1 MRASGGI
8 TSKFPI
14 TIGLHQGSA
23 LSPYFFVLMMD
34 EFTKSI
40 QEEVLYFFV
49 DDIVLVDEIRSGAN
63 AKLEIW

>member
-1 MRASGGI
+1 MRKSGGI
-8 TSKFPI
+8 TSRFPI

-23 LSPYFFVLMMD
+23 LIPYFFVLMMD

-49 DDIVLVDEIRSGAN
+49 NDIVLVDEIRMVLMRS
-63 AKLEIW
+63 

>member
-14 TIGLHQGSA
+14 TIGLYQGSA

-49 DDIVLVDEIRSGAN
+49 DGIVLVDEIRSGAN